1 MQVVI
6 PSSQKSWIGSS
17 STPFRSTF
25 DIYLTTGNL
34 NVGKAFHI
42 RDTIKGR
49 YFYPREPGM
58 SNTDLRMVEKCDTLR
73 SPLVPLFRVTVQLLR
88 SMVSIEPLT
97 LITSSPDGQ
106 GEISN
111 KSRPLKPGEVGEWI
125 LLDGVCPTPRVSHPS
140 L

>member
-1 MQVVI
+1 MI
-6 PSSQKSWIGSS
+6 
-17 STPFRSTF
+17 F
-25 DIYLTTGNL
+25 DIQLTTGNL

-58 SNTDLRMVEKCDTLR
+58 SSTDLLMVEKCNTLR
-73 SPLVPLFRVTVQLLR
+73 SPPVPLFRYAIRLLP
-88 SMVSIEPLT
+88 IEPLT
-97 LITSSPDGQ
+97 HFTLTPDGQ

-125 LLDGVCPTPRVSHPS
+125 LLDGVCPTPRISHPFP
-140 L
+140 